1 LQQQADILT
10 VIQARNGSSR
20 LPGKIALPLCS
31 KPLLVR
37 MVERVKRSELC
48 GTVVVATTTDSSD
61 DAIPELCSKENILC
75 FRGHPSDLLDRHY
88 QAALAFKARIVLK
101 IPSDCPLIDP
111 AVIDKGIRYFLE
123 SPDLYDFVSNLH
135 PASYPDGNDV
145 EVMTME
151 ALSKAWSEAQRPLER
166 EHTTPYIWENPD
178 RFRIGNFAMDG
189 TKDYSMTHRWTIDY
203 SEDYAFIDA
212 VYKELYP
219 SNPQFGLADILNLLG
234 KRPDIF
240 ALNSKYAGVNW
251 YRNHLNELKTIKPEQ
266 TKAV

>member
-10 VIQARNGSSR
+10 VVQARNGSSR

-37 MVERVKRSELC
+37 MVERVKRSTLC
-48 GTVVVATTTDSSD
+48 GTVVVATTTDPSD
-61 DAIPELCSKENILC
+61 DFIPELCHKENILC

-111 AVIDKGIRYFLE
+111 SVIDKGIRYFQE
-123 SPDLYDFVSNLH
+123 TPGRFDFVSNLH

-151 ALSKAWSEAQRPLER
+151 ALSNAWNKAQRPLER

-178 RFRIGNFAMDG
+178 QFRIGNFAMDG
-189 TKDYSMTHRWTIDY
+189 TLDYSMTHRWTIDY
-203 SEDYAFIDA
+203 PEDYTFIDA

-219 SNPQFGLADILNLLG
+219 RNPQFGLNDILSLLN

-266 TKAV
+266 TKTV